1 MNILTRWIKEFHILY
16 ILFWMIACYLNTSSR
31 YASLPYEVQLTYV
44 FICFSSLHLSGL
56 RKLGWILDCILLR
69 IFFLNNSFCFQLFSA
84 RDMAQKTVIGQ
95 DQIVYS
101 TDKDFLDQDYEA
113 NEWDKKFRELER
125 SDWEALK
132 VIQVKQ
138 FNHYIWII
146 HFNVLRW
153 QSNDHSIIMLIQWS
167 GHIQESFRLTC
178 CHRHI

>member
-125 SDWEALK
+125 SD
-132 VIQVKQ
+132 
-138 FNHYIWII
+138 
-146 HFNVLRW
+146 
-153 QSNDHSIIMLIQWS
+153 
-167 GHIQESFRLTC
+167 
-178 CHRHI
+178 